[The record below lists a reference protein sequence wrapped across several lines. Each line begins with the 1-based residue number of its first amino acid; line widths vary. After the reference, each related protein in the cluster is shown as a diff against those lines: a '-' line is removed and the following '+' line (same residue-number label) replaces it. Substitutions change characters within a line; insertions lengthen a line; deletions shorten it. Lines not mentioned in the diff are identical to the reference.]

1 MTTAEHKPS
10 TTIHDYG
17 RAESHSPWPRV
28 GYALVFV
35 VVPLMLLALVLPPV
49 RGKAADQ
56 KQDWVLG
63 LAIGTAIASGVA
75 YFVPSPLFPRR
86 HGTLPLIVFGTAMLL
101 IANILWNRSFLDYTR
116 RPESPRNEVF
126 RRAMR
131 NFHAP
136 VYGRYDNAIAR
147 SKDAAPPYSYRT
159 LPWVMVASGVALG
172 WFAWARRRPLERR
185 WDAASFAILC
195 GFTLAMIALFALCEP
210 PRLPGQWAPQRFTLQ
225 LSGYSEFA
233 SDVPAFTGVRDTLAT
248 YVEKMP
254 RLNWYGQHYPPG
266 NLILLTIEKQ
276 LGVPGLTKAI
286 VCLLTALTAVP
297 LYLLAKELEL
307 DDIATTV
314 TLLLFSITHGV
325 LIYATL
331 NTTSM
336 VMFPGTMCLWLLVRA
351 LRRGDA
357 AAMMLLG
364 VFYTLYLFFSFSA
377 SILGVLM
384 ALTTLLGW
392 WSGAFRLRN
401 ILLTGAVSLAC
412 LFATVFLLYLTTR
425 FNLIACFITAVRGHQ
440 TQQGNEG
447 FDSAMRWWLRST
459 GNIIAYALS
468 IVPLSILAVAAV
480 WRAWFAQPRTD
491 APQRDAA
498 LADET
503 PADPHPAGP
512 LDYARPATTRRWVA
526 LTPPGEERALTRALF
541 TATVATVLVAGF
553 SGLFYVETERIW
565 IFLTPPFA
573 LAAGYELTRRAQREG
588 PGLIYVVLFLVVAIS
603 CTQEFFFQHYR

>member
-1 MTTAEHKPS
+1 MTTTLPARDS
-10 TTIHDYG
+10 TTG
-17 RAESHSPWPRV
+17 NSPWQRV

-63 LAIGTAIASGVA
+63 LAIATAIASAVA
-75 YFVPSPLFPRR
+75 YFVPSPLFPRKQS
-86 HGTLPLIVFGTAMLL
+86 TLPLIVFGTAVLL
-101 IANILWNRSFLDYTR
+101 IASIMWNRAFLDYTR
-116 RPESPRNEVF
+116 RPDSPRNEVF

-136 VYGRYDNAIAR
+136 VYGRYDNSIAR

-159 LPWVMVASGVALG
+159 LPWVIVTSGVALG
-172 WFAWARRRPLERR
+172 WFAWARRRPLEKR
-185 WDAASFAILC
+185 WDAASFAVLC
-195 GFTLAMIALFALCEP
+195 AFLLAMIVLFALCEP
-210 PRLPGQWAPQRFTLQ
+210 PGKPGQWAPLRFTLQ

-233 SDVPAFTGVRDTLAT
+233 SDIPAFDGVRDTLAT
-248 YVEKMP
+248 YVQKMP
-254 RLNWYGQHYPPG
+254 DLNWYGQHYPPG
-266 NLILLTIEKQ
+266 NLVLLTIEKQ
-276 LGVPGLTKAI
+276 LGVAGLTKAI
-286 VCLLTALTAVP
+286 VCLLTALTVVP
-297 LYLLAKELEL
+297 LYLLVKELEL
-307 DDIATTV
+307 DEAAASV
-314 TLLLFSITHGV
+314 TLLLFAMTHGV

-336 VMFPGTMCLWLLVRA
+336 VMFPATMCLWLLVRS
-351 LRRGDA
+351 LRRGDVP
-357 AAMMLLG
+357 AMMLLG
-364 VFYTLYLFFSFSA
+364 VSYTVYLFFSFSA

-401 ILLTGAVSLAC
+401 VLLTGAVSLAC
-412 LFATVFLLYLTTR
+412 LFATILLLYLTTR

-459 GNIIAYALS
+459 GNIIAYTLS
-468 IVPLSILAVAAV
+468 IVPLSILAVAAL
-480 WRAWFAQPRTD
+480 WRAWSAEP
-491 APQRDAA
+491 P
-498 LADET
+498 ADRSGPDPT
-503 PADPHPAGP
+503 PADGAPPAAT
-512 LDYARPATTRRWVA
+512 LDYAQPATVVAPTREE
-526 LTPPGEERALTRALF
+526 EERAMRRALF
-541 TATVATVLVAGF
+541 TATITTVLIAGF

-573 LAAGYELTRRAQREG
+573 LAAGYELSRRAQREG
-588 PGLIYVVLFLVVAIS
+588 RALIYVVIFLVIAIS